1 MNNYCWFCGS
11 KINSNDKKCSVCD
24 ADIFTNRVNVE
35 EKRKEYA
42 EIRKKYD
49 IQILAELIMLYDERY
64 ANKEKKVPVE
74 YIYNEL
80 HDGLAYNS
88 REKKKIITEALNIV
102 NEQNR

>member
-1 MNNYCWFCGS
+1 MTLNEF
-11 KINSNDKKCSVCD
+11 
-24 ADIFTNRVNVE
+24 R
-35 EKRKEYA
+35 KRYA

-80 HDGLAYNS
+80 DDGLAYNS

>member
-1 MNNYCWFCGS
+1 MTLKEFS
-11 KINSNDKKCSVCD
+11 KRY
-24 ADIFTNRVNVE
+24 T
-35 EKRKEYA
+35 

-64 ANKEKKVPVE
+64 ANKKNKVPVE

-80 HDGLAYNS
+80 HDDLVYNS
-88 REKKKIITEALNIV
+88 REKKKIISEALNIV

>member
-1 MNNYCWFCGS
+1 MTLKEFS
-11 KINSNDKKCSVCD
+11 K
-24 ADIFTNRVNVE
+24 R
-35 EKRKEYA
+35 YA

-64 ANKEKKVPVE
+64 ANKKNKVPVE

-80 HDGLAYNS
+80 HDDLIYNS
-88 REKKKIITEALNIV
+88 REKKKIISEALNIV

>member
-1 MNNYCWFCGS
+1 MTLNEF
-11 KINSNDKKCSVCD
+11 
-24 ADIFTNRVNVE
+24 R
-35 EKRKEYA
+35 KRYA

-64 ANKEKKVPVE
+64 ENKEKKVPVE

>member
-1 MNNYCWFCGS
+1 MTLKEFS
-11 KINSNDKKCSVCD
+11 K
-24 ADIFTNRVNVE
+24 R
-35 EKRKEYA
+35 YA

-64 ANKEKKVPVE
+64 ANKKNKVPVD

-80 HDGLAYNS
+80 HDDLVYNS
-88 REKKKIITEALNIV
+88 REKKKIISEALNIV

>member
-1 MNNYCWFCGS
+1 MTLREF
-11 KINSNDKKCSVCD
+11 
-24 ADIFTNRVNVE
+24 
-35 EKRKEYA
+35 EKRYA

-49 IQILAELIMLYDERY
+49 IQILAELIMLYDEKY

-80 HDGLAYNS
+80 HDDLVYNS
-88 REKKKIITEALNIV
+88 REKKKIISEALKIV